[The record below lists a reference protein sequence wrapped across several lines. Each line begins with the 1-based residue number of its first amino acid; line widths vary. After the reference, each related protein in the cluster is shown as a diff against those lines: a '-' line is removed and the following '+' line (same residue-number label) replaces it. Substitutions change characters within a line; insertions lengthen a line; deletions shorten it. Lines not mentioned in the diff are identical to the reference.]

1 MPEQTSH
8 QGPAARDV
16 LPALS
21 TTGPL
26 GLEDHTDHQP
36 RRTSGGT
43 SSGRCLEPAPT
54 DWSTCLAAG
63 AQAGHLAP
71 EMFALGGQRPACSG
85 PRVLALS
92 SRRFIYLSFVW
103 AKWER
108 IKSSGLFEL
117 QLVERKACL
126 FLLKESLTL
135 WPWPLS
141 WVSADNALLSPC
153 ARQLAPAC
161 PPACLPL
168 VQWACCCPL
177 DLAAGK
183 EGKETP
189 GALADQPSPA

>member
-8 QGPAARDV
+8 QGPAACDV

-26 GLEDHTDHQP
+26 GLEDHTDRQP

-43 SSGRCLEPAPT
+43 SSGRCLEPAPA

-103 AKWER
+103 GEMGENQIQRAVLAAVGRKKGMSVSPER
-108 IKSSGLFEL
+108 IPRI
-117 QLVERKACL
+117 VA
-126 FLLKESLTL
+126 
-135 WPWPLS
+135 
-141 WVSADNALLSPC
+141 
-153 ARQLAPAC
+153 LAP
-161 PPACLPL
+161 
-168 VQWACCCPL
+168 
-177 DLAAGK
+177 
-183 EGKETP
+183 
-189 GALADQPSPA
+189 